1 MQTVYCA
8 FVEIEDW
15 RGVKIDRLL
24 DIFEKEDDCS
34 NFITKEAE
42 KDPEYY
48 QQKYHKTKWEIK

>member
-24 DIFEKEDDCS
+24 DIFENEDACKE
-34 NFITKEAE
+34 FIKLEAE

-48 QQKYHKTKWEIK
+48 QQKYRQTKWEIK